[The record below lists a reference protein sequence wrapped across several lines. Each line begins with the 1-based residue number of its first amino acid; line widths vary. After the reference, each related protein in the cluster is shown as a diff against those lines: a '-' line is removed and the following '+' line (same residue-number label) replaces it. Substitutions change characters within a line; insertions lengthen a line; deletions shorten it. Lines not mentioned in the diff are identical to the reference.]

1 MVEDDINFMVSDADR
16 APISR
21 IADRAHA
28 IGLKHRPKGAV
39 RKTLEYMMDITA
51 VHANGCPLD
60 LYRLLAA
67 DDANFAHD
75 VFGIERHLNR
85 LTGQLENCFL
95 PRFALKAQ
103 EPLPD
108 DPPVIQKTIAAKRE
122 AFEARTG
129 RKRGGGN
136 SRRGRAA
143 RRKQKELAQ

>member
-1 MVEDDINFMVSDADR
+1 MIDDISFSVSDADR
-16 APISR
+16 ALIND
-21 IADRAHA
+21 IADRAYA
-28 IGLKHRPKGAV
+28 IDLKHRAEGKA
-39 RKTLEYMMDITA
+39 RETLEYAMDITA

-60 LYRLLAA
+60 LKRLLAA
-67 DDANFAHD
+67 DDFNFAHD

-108 DPPVIQKTIAAKRE
+108 DPPVIRKTIAAKRE